1 MAHGAAAACGAV
13 YRIYRVEHNYRILD
27 ARGFR
32 FLVMQTKG
40 SLSACNVKLIMGFQ
54 EAHFLIPN
62 DAEMSLGF
70 QIRG

>member
-1 MAHGAAAACGAV
+1 MVAVAHGAAACGAV

-54 EAHFLIPN
+54 EAH
-62 DAEMSLGF
+62 S
-70 QIRG
+70 

>member
-1 MAHGAAAACGAV
+1 MADLAYCVAAACGAV

-54 EAHFLIPN
+54 EAHYQIPN
-62 DAEMSLGF
+62 DGVRS
-70 QIRG
+70 